1 MRKTLLILVVVVLA
15 RMAGSADTPPA
26 ETKAGEMVLVPAGE
40 FIMGNDRGEADEKPE
55 HKVYLDAFYIDKYE
69 TTVDQYGKC
78 AQAGKCTK
86 PNEGGGCN
94 WGKSDRGKHPI
105 NCVDWNQV
113 KTYCEWAGKRL
124 PTEAEWEKAARGT
137 DGRKYPWGNE
147 QAACDYA
154 IFDSGNNNGCG
165 KNSTWPVGSK
175 PKGASPYGAMD
186 MAGNVWEWVA
196 DWYDANYYQHSPR
209 RNPTGPASGKACVLR
224 GGSWGDD
231 PEYFR
236 SSFRLWLTPDIKNY
250 YVGFRCAMTR

>member
-137 DGRKYPWGNE
+137 DGRVYPWGNE
-147 QAACDYA
+147 WDAGKCV
-154 IFDSGNNNGCG
+154 NNT
-165 KNSTWPVGSK
+165 NSTKPVGSI
-175 PKGASPYGAMD
+175 PAGASPYGCLD
-186 MAGNVWEWVA
+186 MVGNVWEWCA
-196 DWYDANYYQHSPR
+196 DWYDAGYYKTAPV
-209 RNPTGPASGKACVLR
+209 RNPPGPASGTTRVLR
-224 GGSWGDD
+224 GGAWVLL
-231 PEYFR
+231 PTYFR
-236 SSFRLWLTPDIKNY
+236 AARRHCDSPAVRDSY
-250 YVGFRCAMTR
+250 GGFRCVLCSPGP